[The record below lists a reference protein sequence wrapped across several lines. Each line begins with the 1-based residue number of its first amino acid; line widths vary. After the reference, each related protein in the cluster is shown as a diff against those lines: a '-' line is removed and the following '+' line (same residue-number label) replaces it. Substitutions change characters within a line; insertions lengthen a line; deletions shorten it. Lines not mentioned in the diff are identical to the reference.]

1 MPTNGTPF
9 SFYDAIGLCGVLA
22 YIGAYFGIQILRMK
36 PSSMA
41 YGALN
46 VAGPVLILVS
56 LSHAFNLASFIT
68 QAFWL
73 LITLAGMLR
82 AKWGKKETS
91 TQ

>member
-9 SFYDAIGLCGVLA
+9 SIYDVIGLCGVLA
-22 YIGAYFGIQILRMK
+22 YIGAYFGIQVLRMK
-36 PSSMA
+36 PSSTA

-56 LSHAFNLASFIT
+56 LSQAFNLASFVT

-73 LITLAGMLR
+73 VITLAGMLR
-82 AKWGKKETS
+82 TKWGTKERS

>member
-1 MPTNGTPF
+1 MPTSGI
-9 SFYDAIGLCGVLA
+9 SFTIYDFIGLCGVLA

-36 PSSMA
+36 PSSPA

-46 VAGPVLILVS
+46 VAGPVLTLVS
-56 LSHAFNLASFIT
+56 LSHAFNLAAFVT

-82 AKWGKKETS
+82 MKWVSKEKAAG
-91 TQ
+91 